1 MDLADRPLQILT
13 VDDDAADRL
22 FLRRTLHHT
31 GLKLADIAEVAYGKA
46 AIVALENTSYD
57 CVLLDYRLP
66 DLDGLQ
72 LVQQIRARGILTPLI
87 VLTGQGDQE
96 TAVALMKAGAS
107 DYVDKSRLNADLL
120 AQCIRSALRIYE
132 AEQAVRQAQQELQAT
147 NALLLQQNQALE
159 EHRQEIQRQNL
170 EVMRAYRLKSEFL
183 ATMSHELRT
192 PLNAIIGFSQLLARR
207 REERWT
213 QQQTEMVKR
222 IYSNAHNLLGLL
234 NEILD
239 FSKLEAQRLEL
250 RPGPVNLAELAENT
264 IAEMHSLAEQKSLK
278 LSLQLH
284 LKDPMI
290 INDPL
295 RLRQI
300 FINLLSNGI
309 KFTDAG
315 SVLLQISSAP
325 GAPTDEV
332 LITVTDTGSGIASD
346 DLPYIFEAFRQVDQ
360 SHSRRH
366 GGTGLGLAIVEA
378 IVALMGGKIWAE
390 STSQVGS
397 TFYVQFPKVVQAAS
411 WP

>member
-1 MDLADRPLQILT
+1 MDLANRPLKILT
-13 VDDDAADRL
+13 VDDDAVDRL
-22 FLRRTLHHT
+22 FLRRTLQDT
-31 GLKLADIAEVAYGKA
+31 GLKLADIAEVDCGKA
-46 AIVALENTSYD
+46 AIAALDNAFYD
-57 CVLLDYRLP
+57 CVFLDYRLP
-66 DLDGLQ
+66 DLNGLQ
-72 LVQQIRARGILTPLI
+72 LVQQIRAQGTLTPLV

-107 DYVDKSRLNADLL
+107 DYVDKSRLNTDAL
-120 AQCIRSALRIYE
+120 AHCIRSALRIYE
-132 AEQAVRQAQQELQAT
+132 AEQAARQAQQEVQVS

-390 STSQVGS
+390 SAPQVGS
-397 TFYVQFPKVVQAAS
+397 TFYVQFPRVVQTAS
-411 WP
+411 